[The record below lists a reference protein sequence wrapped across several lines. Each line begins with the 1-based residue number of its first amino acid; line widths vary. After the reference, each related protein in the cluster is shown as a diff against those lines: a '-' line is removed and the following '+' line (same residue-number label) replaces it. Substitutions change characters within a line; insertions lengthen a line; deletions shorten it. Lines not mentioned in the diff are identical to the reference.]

1 MTDLTLAQLQKQV
14 TDIANRTARRGEAI
28 RILAQQI
35 DTEARDTGRIAD
47 GIGAMGVD
55 NETIS
60 ECHDLARTVAG
71 LSDRTLAYAAK
82 STDTAAAARAAHD
95 QAHASHAGIREQFRA
110 APVDT
115 RDLDTRWLTQE

>member
-14 TDIANRTARRGEAI
+14 TDIANRTARRGDRI
-28 RILAQQI
+28 RSLAQQI
-35 DTEARDTGRIAD
+35 DAEARDTGRIAD
-47 GIGAMGVD
+47 SIAAIGVD

-71 LSDRTLAYAAK
+71 LSESSLSYAAK
-82 STDTAAAARAAHD
+82 SDDTAAAARAAHD

-115 RDLDTRWLTQE
+115 RDLDTRWLAQE